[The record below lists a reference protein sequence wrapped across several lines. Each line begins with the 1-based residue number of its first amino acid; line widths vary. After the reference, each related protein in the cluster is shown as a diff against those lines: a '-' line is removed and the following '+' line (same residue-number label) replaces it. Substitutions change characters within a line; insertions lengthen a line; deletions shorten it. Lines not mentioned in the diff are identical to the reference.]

1 VVTYFLIGALLGA
14 ITGIPIGPVNVA
26 VIDASYRH
34 SLRRAVGVA
43 LGGAVGDTIFAYL
56 GMVWFGPFINAR
68 PLVPPIL
75 YILSGIALLV
85 YGFVTVRSQE
95 IETGS
100 GKPENSDPGKFL
112 GGFILGFILIVL
124 NPAALITWV
133 VIVGTYF
140 AEITAGEGTSCA
152 IGVGVGSLM
161 WFNLV
166 AYLSNKGKNVL
177 GHKMLWV
184 TRGVGIL
191 LIGYGLYS
199 VGKGAWMLFKLL

>member
-1 VVTYFLIGALLGA
+1 MYFLIGALLGA
-14 ITGIPIGPVNVA
+14 VTGIPIGPVNVA
-26 VIDASYRH
+26 VIDAAYRH

-43 LGGAVGDTIFAYL
+43 LGGAAGDTIFAYL
-56 GMVWFGPFINAR
+56 GMVWFGPWVASR

-75 YILSGIALLV
+75 YVLSGLALLV
-85 YGFVTVRSQE
+85 YGIVTVRSQE
-95 IETGS
+95 IETSAS
-100 GKPENSDPGKFL
+100 GKPENQEPGKFL
-112 GGFILGFILIVL
+112 GGFTLGFILIVL

-140 AEITAGEGTSCA
+140 ADITGGEGTACA
-152 IGVGVGSLM
+152 VGVGCGSLL
-161 WFNLV
+161 WFNFV

-184 TRGVGIL
+184 TRTVGVL

-199 VGKGAWMLFKLL
+199 TGKGAWMLFEIL